1 MPLNPLFKT
10 VSPLACSARETLMHC
25 GKIEE
30 ASPETKENAG
40 NRAGLGIQ
48 MHVTLWLLLS
58 EVVTRMCRGHS
69 ALILGLQ

>member
-1 MPLNPLFKT
+1 
-10 VSPLACSARETLMHC
+10 MHC

-48 MHVTLWLLLS
+48 MHVTLWLLRS
-58 EVVTRMCRGHS
+58 KVVTRMCRGHS
-69 ALILGLQ
+69 SLILGLQ